1 MSRFHQRLRK
11 DLEDPE
17 VAADFYQMTAE
28 IALLQVLEEARKSLH
43 LTEKELAERM
53 GTRRESV
60 TRLFNA
66 PDANP
71 TLSTITSMLAAL
83 GLRAEITL
91 RPASPDE
98 PPIEAKFVPSAETS

>member
-17 VAADFYQMTAE
+17 VAADFYQMSAE
-28 IALLQVLEEARKSLH
+28 IALIQALEEARKSLH

-53 GTRRESV
+53 GTQRESV

-66 PDANP
+66 PDVNP
-71 TLSTITSMLAAL
+71 TLSTITSLLAAL

-91 RPASPDE
+91 RPALPDE
-98 PPIEAKFVPSAETS
+98 SPH

>member
-17 VAADFYQMTAE
+17 VAADFYEMTAA
-28 IALLQVLEEARKSLH
+28 IVLMQALEEARKASH

-53 GTRRESV
+53 GTRREAI

-66 PDANP
+66 ENANP
-71 TLSTITSMLAAL
+71 TLSTITGLLAAL

-98 PPIEAKFVPSAETS
+98 TPIEARFVPAGQPL

>member
-11 DLEDPE
+11 DLEDSE
-17 VAADFYQMTAE
+17 VAADFYEMTAE
-28 IALLQVLEEARKSLH
+28 IALMQALEEARKSLH

-53 GTRRESV
+53 GRRRESV

-66 PDANP
+66 TPANP
-71 TLSTITSMLAAL
+71 KLSTITSVLSAL

-91 RPASPDE
+91 RPALPDE
-98 PPIEAKFVPSAETS
+98 MPIEAKFIPSGSSS

>member
-11 DLEDPE
+11 DLEDTE
-17 VAADFYQMTAE
+17 VAADFYQMSAE
-28 IALLQVLEEARKSLH
+28 IAFMQALEEARKSLH

-53 GTRRESV
+53 GTRRESI

-66 PDANP
+66 PHANP
-71 TLSTITSMLAAL
+71 TLSTITGLLAAL

-91 RPASPDE
+91 RPALPDE
-98 PPIEAKFVPSAETS
+98 SPIEAKFVSASQTS